1 MLLKCCLS
9 HRDIDLLRYTIFCV
23 FVSMAMHLD
32 LFIYYLCYFYSTI
45 IFIFITINHIIS
57 LKQTNLF
64 FVHVRKSLT
73 SGCCLVFA

>member
-1 MLLKCCLS
+1 MLLKCWLS

-64 FVHVRKSLT
+64 FVHVRKSLA

>member
-32 LFIYYLCYFYSTI
+32 LFITYV
-45 IFIFITINHIIS
+45 IFIPLSFLFSLQLII
-57 LKQTNLF
+57 
-64 FVHVRKSLT
+64 
-73 SGCCLVFA
+73 